1 MFATFKGKERKREV
15 YLIPDGSLRGYN
27 QNYETNIHSP
37 ESHLYRK
44 DKIAK
49 ITQVFVRCFFL
60 TAAFSFSGD
69 KAVHSTTNYNVH

>member
-44 DKIAK
+44 DKIAT
-49 ITQVFVRCFFL
+49 ITHEFQIENIYCQHIMKEIDL
-60 TAAFSFSGD
+60 D
-69 KAVHSTTNYNVH
+69 